1 MSLNYLVAF
10 FVFLFGICIGSFLNC
25 FIYRQEEKKSLKGRS
40 FCPNC
45 KHLLSW
51 QDLFPVF
58 SFLFLLGKCRYCKE
72 KISWQYP
79 LVEIFSGLLFV
90 AFFSQ
95 ADIIRSLYLIIIACL
110 LIIIFVFDL
119 KHYIIPDRILFPAI
133 AVASAYD
140 IYIIFLSKDP
150 VGIFLNFV
158 LAISIAAG
166 LFLLIF
172 LISTGK
178 WMGFGDVKFAV
189 LMGLL
194 LGFPNVLSAL
204 FLAFFFGA
212 IIGLI
217 TMAFKK
223 KSFKSEMPFGPFL
236 IIGTLVAIFW
246 GKEII
251 QWYINLLII

>member
-158 LAISIAAG
+158 LAISISAG

-172 LISTGK
+172 LISMGK

-217 TMAFKK
+217 TMVFKK
-223 KSFKSEMPFGPFL
+223 KSFKSEIPFGPFL
-236 IIGTLVAIFW
+236 IFGTLMAIFW